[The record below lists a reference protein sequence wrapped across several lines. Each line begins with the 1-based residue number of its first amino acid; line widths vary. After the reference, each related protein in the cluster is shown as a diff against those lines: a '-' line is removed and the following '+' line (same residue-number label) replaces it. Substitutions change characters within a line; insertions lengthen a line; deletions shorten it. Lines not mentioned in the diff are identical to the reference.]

1 MFDTQLSKE
10 FPVGNSSVTDSDY
23 IAQYATL
30 CGTAAKNEEI
40 FKKFR
45 SAQVMVEAL
54 DHVSIEQGNAYI
66 SQILKYG
73 TWSSQYTKVI
83 QKIDLLG
90 KPRKFKFR
98 HYGTFSPTLLRYLKV
113 YLDLK
118 NNFGEVKNL
127 NVAEI
132 GIGFGGQSSLI
143 CLLDNPASYTFYD
156 IPPVI
161 ELAKRFISELSL
173 QGEFKFFDGR
183 NPVQSMPDLVVSN
196 YAFSELSR
204 SVQDIY
210 LKNVIL
216 HSQRGY
222 ITWNSSSIYNSDAYS
237 LADLVRLIPNSHII
251 PEQPNTAVE
260 NAIIIW
266 GNKNK

>member
-30 CGTAAKNEEI
+30 CGSAARDEEV

-45 SAQVMVEAL
+45 SAKVMVEAL

-73 TWSSQYTKVI
+73 QWSSQYTKVI
-83 QKIDLLG
+83 REIDLLG
-90 KPRKFKFR
+90 KPRKFKFS

-127 NVAEI
+127 NIVEI

-143 CLLDNPASYTFYD
+143 SLLDNPASYTFYD

-161 ELAKRFISELSL
+161 ELARKFISQLNL

-183 NPVQSMPDLVVSN
+183 NPVQSKPDLVISN

-204 SVQDIY
+204 GVQDIY

-222 ITWNSSSIYNSDAYS
+222 ITWNSSSIYNSGAYS
-237 LADLVRLIPNSHII
+237 LADLVRLIPNSQII
-251 PEQPNTAVE
+251 PELPNTAAE

-266 GNKNK
+266 GNKNQ